1 MSSGVI
7 WLGQFR
13 FHDFSTGDSEEKTIL
28 RKSNNFWCLLVK
40 EPKRH
45 TRKIQVC
52 AYHDLHQYPIK
63 QRLKGFFVT
72 QIFTFNW
79 CFN

>member
-7 WLGQFR
+7 RLGQFR

-40 EPKRH
+40 EPKKH
-45 TRKIQVC
+45 TWKIQVC

-63 QRLKGFFVT
+63 QPLACFFT
-72 QIFTFNW
+72 KIFTFVITD
-79 CFN
+79 